1 VGQSW
6 EIDEPGYVFGDI
18 YDNMLGNTLDNTN
31 SVPTGLK
38 ADVSFAL
45 GWNFTLAAG
54 DLVTINLN
62 LSDVFNT
69 SGFYL
74 QHTDNEVGSNFDLSE
89 SVYYWSDLSISPV
102 PVPAAIWLFGSG
114 LVGLIG
120 LGLRKKKA

>member
-18 YDNMLGNTLDNTN
+18 YDNMLDNTN
-31 SVPTGLK
+31 SVPAGLE

-62 LSDVFNT
+62 LSDVLNT

-89 SVYYWSDLSISPV
+89 SVYYWSDLTISPV